1 MVLEE
6 DNSKNSYAHR
16 KAATHSKDQQQLE
29 DFDDKKRIEKE
40 EQNQELAGG
49 LSPSAEEEFDFQFI
63 EEESDR
69 PIDIAIKRLTEIIN
83 SHKIQIR
90 IQKEQRNAAGQSSA

>member
-6 DNSKNSYAHR
+6 ENSKNSYAHR
-16 KAATHSKDQQQLE
+16 KSTAHSKDQQQFE
-29 DFDDKKRIEKE
+29 DFDDKKRIVKE
-40 EQNQELAGG
+40 EKNQELAGG

-63 EEESDR
+63 EEENDR

-90 IQKEQRNAAGQSSA
+90 TQKESRNATDQSS